1 MQWLMVGRGGAVRR
15 RRQARGGWRGSK
27 GTDTREKTKK
37 AGGARHGRN
46 DPSHFVRLRIGTGLV
61 GRDEAE

>member
-1 MQWLMVGRGGAVRR
+1 MRWWMQWLMVGRGGAVRR

-37 AGGARHGRN
+37 LGEQGMGEMILAIL
-46 DPSHFVRLRIGTGLV
+46 FVCALAPGW
-61 GRDEAE
+61 